1 MTITFCQDRKFRK
14 FNGDPLQYRN
24 FKMNFETHI
33 ESKFKD
39 PKILLC
45 LLLQHFEPKLR
56 NRFQH
61 FTDKGDAGYLMA
73 LERLEME
80 YGQPCIIVDAYEQR
94 LKQTDAVK
102 SNDPDSLK
110 RFSELLEKT
119 LIVLEDIQ
127 FYGSINSL
135 DTMTY
140 LVNKLPFDMRKS
152 WVKEATTFQNRNK
165 RIADFTQFVQ
175 FVARKS
181 QAANS
186 LYGHRVLGS
195 QFKKGPTTSF
205 KAKKTLES
213 SSTCTTTTAQPD
225 KHYQSDRQ
233 ASKCYFCNS
242 DDHLLLQCPKL
253 NKTPVEERS
262 KFVKSRRLCYK
273 CLSAR
278 HRTYQCRRRAPCT
291 IKDCKGTYHHTL
303 LHIFK
308 ETKSQSSARE
318 APVVST
324 FAATNS
330 TLETKTHNETR
341 SVYLCIVPVRVR
353 YGNEE
358 LHAYAFLDQGSTH
371 TFCDK
376 AFAEKLQ
383 VSKQPEQL
391 HMQTLTGTQQLEGF
405 TCALKILPLDS
416 DEEYSLTSVFVL
428 DDIPIR
434 PNLVP
439 AKGKLQEMPHLKDI
453 EFPQIKAD
461 KVTLLIGADIP
472 ELFLST
478 DYRKGRRGQPTA
490 IKTPLGWSLLG
501 PSLTASL
508 ATNCFV
514 GFVNSQDEVLH
525 KQICS
530 LWETDFQPETSLQMP
545 TSREDRIT
553 LELFKSSVVQVAGHY
568 QLPLPWKPNVEQL
581 PNSLSLSQR
590 RLVSLKKRLLK
601 DAELFSK
608 YSNTIDS
615 YIEKGYARRVP
626 TEQLD
631 SKEKVWYL
639 PHHPV
644 YHPHKPNKV
653 RIVFDCAAKQAGI
666 SLNDALMSGPDL
678 INSLLGVL
686 IRFRKNPIALVADI
700 ESMFHQVFVHPS
712 HCNALRFLWWPQGN
726 LKVEPVPH
734 QMLVHIFGATSS
746 PVCAAFCLRQ
756 TALDFGKQY
765 DSFISDIV
773 DHNFY
778 VDDCLVSVD
787 TASQAIAVVEQLTSH
802 LRQGGFRLT
811 KWLTNDETVLE
822 AIPQSE
828 RSKTLEGHDLDC
840 SSNNRVLGV
849 KWNFID
855 DVFFFSVK
863 LPKSLPLTRRGLLSM
878 LSSIFDPLGLLA
890 PIMLCPK
897 IVLQELCRNGFGW
910 DDPIPE
916 SHAKRWTNWVDT
928 LPLLEGIQVRRCFQ
942 PYTPEHLISAQ
953 LHHFSDASQLAYG
966 ACSYLRLLYK
976 NGQIH
981 CSLLIGKSRL
991 APIKSISVPRLELTA
1006 AVLASKLDLMLRKEL
1021 SFHVTSTTFWSDS
1034 TAVLHM
1040 IANSSKRFP
1049 VFVSNRIATIER
1061 NVSQNSLWKYVP
1073 SQLNPADL
1081 TSRGITAREFSENST
1096 WLNGPD
1102 FLSKPEECWP
1112 QSPDVSQFL
1121 LPLELL
1127 PRSSKK
1133 SEVFL
1138 AVDTTS
1144 TDRLLERY
1152 SSFHSLLKT
1161 TSWLIRYKSFLLAK
1175 VKRTPYQLTEPIS
1188 VSELQTAE
1196 IELIKYV
1203 QIHHF
1208 PSLIKMLNSQRVF
1221 KKGEC
1226 PRYLSKLQPI
1236 VIKGVL
1242 RVGGR
1247 LANAPVDWEVKHPII
1262 LPSDSI
1268 FTKLLI
1274 EKHHTNIGHGGMSHT
1289 WTSLRQK
1296 YWVVKGASTVRRI
1309 LGKCI
1314 LCSRR
1319 NATAGQQLMADLPES
1334 RLQSNSPPFSYIG
1347 VDYFGPFFVK
1357 QGRSK
1362 TKRYGCIF
1370 SCLTTRAV
1378 HIEVAA
1384 DLSTDS
1390 FINALRRFI
1399 SRRGHPQK
1407 IWSDNGTNFV
1417 GAERVLREALKA
1429 WNKNQINNYLRQREI
1444 SWQFNPPTASHMG
1457 GSWERMI
1464 RSIRRILSTLLH
1476 TQIVSDDVLS
1486 TLMAEVE
1493 GILNSRPL
1501 TPVILDPKANEAL
1514 TPNHLLLLRGTPNI
1528 PPGIFEKRDCYAK
1541 RRWAQVQYLANQFWF
1556 RWVREFLPSIN
1567 SRSKWQLKSRNF
1579 QENDLV
1585 LVVDQT
1591 QPRSRWALGRVIQI
1605 FPDKNG
1611 VVRTAL
1617 VKTALAVMKRPITKL
1632 CLVEANQ

>member
-1 MTITFCQDRKFRK
+1 MAASSKAGSHSVLGNSKCDHAVQSLQATLNGKYAAAERLMSLKHPDEAKLNALLGEIDVLNDNLILALESERPENYTELIGRAQCNKEEFDTHRNSWLSSRESSFTVASNVHSRSSKPSTISCGSSRSSVRRRSAEAKLASAELAIKQLREREQEQQELLELQIMQEEREAREQQERKEREAREQQEKIEREAREQQDKMKRQAQERRERQEIKARHAKREAQRMLEAAKIEAEVWNEPEHFFSTGNAIVSSSSVNKDSLVFTGSAHFSGINSSLSPQQAASTDAFNTHQALQLKQVYAQAPHYSNLTITPSLPPDQPAVQPPTSLSVSLSVPNDIIYSSLVQAHTAPVVSSASEPSTFSVFSGSIPCSGTATRTLNQNAPAFLPGWSLPAATISNPQQQNCQFQNPLVSSQNSMGNTGLVSGVSSNFLHRAAASSYLPVIDPPSVSYRPPAVSTYPQHSIYYDHHFLPRPEIPK

-110 RFSELLEKT
+110 GFSELLEKT

-175 FVARKS
+175 FVARES

-186 LYGHRVLGS
+186 LYGRRVLGS

-213 SSTCTTTTAQPD
+213 SFTCTTTTAQPD

-242 DDHLLLQCPKL
+242 DDHLLLQCPKF

-508 ATNCFV
+508 ATNCFL

-545 TSREDRIT
+545 MSREDRIT

-615 YIEKGYARRVP
+615 YIERVTP
-626 TEQLD
+626 
-631 SKEKVWYL
+631 
-639 PHHPV
+639 
-644 YHPHKPNKV
+644 
-653 RIVFDCAAKQAGI
+653 
-666 SLNDALMSGPDL
+666 DA
-678 INSLLGVL
+678 
-686 IRFRKNPIALVADI
+686 
-700 ESMFHQVFVHPS
+700 
-712 HCNALRFLWWPQGN
+712 FL
-726 LKVEPVPH
+726 
-734 QMLVHIFGATSS
+734 
-746 PVCAAFCLRQ
+746 
-756 TALDFGKQY
+756 
-765 DSFISDIV
+765 
-773 DHNFY
+773 
-778 VDDCLVSVD
+778 
-787 TASQAIAVVEQLTSH
+787 
-802 LRQGGFRLT
+802 
-811 KWLTNDETVLE
+811 
-822 AIPQSE
+822 
-828 RSKTLEGHDLDC
+828 
-840 SSNNRVLGV
+840 
-849 KWNFID
+849 
-855 DVFFFSVK
+855 
-863 LPKSLPLTRRGLLSM
+863 
-878 LSSIFDPLGLLA
+878 
-890 PIMLCPK
+890 
-897 IVLQELCRNGFGW
+897 
-910 DDPIPE
+910 
-916 SHAKRWTNWVDT
+916 
-928 LPLLEGIQVRRCFQ
+928 
-942 PYTPEHLISAQ
+942 
-953 LHHFSDASQLAYG
+953 
-966 ACSYLRLLYK
+966 
-976 NGQIH
+976 
-981 CSLLIGKSRL
+981 
-991 APIKSISVPRLELTA
+991 
-1006 AVLASKLDLMLRKEL
+1006 
-1021 SFHVTSTTFWSDS
+1021 
-1034 TAVLHM
+1034 
-1040 IANSSKRFP
+1040 
-1049 VFVSNRIATIER
+1049 
-1061 NVSQNSLWKYVP
+1061 
-1073 SQLNPADL
+1073 
-1081 TSRGITAREFSENST
+1081 
-1096 WLNGPD
+1096 
-1102 FLSKPEECWP
+1102 
-1112 QSPDVSQFL
+1112 
-1121 LPLELL
+1121 
-1127 PRSSKK
+1127 
-1133 SEVFL
+1133 
-1138 AVDTTS
+1138 
-1144 TDRLLERY
+1144 
-1152 SSFHSLLKT
+1152 
-1161 TSWLIRYKSFLLAK
+1161 
-1175 VKRTPYQLTEPIS
+1175 
-1188 VSELQTAE
+1188 
-1196 IELIKYV
+1196 
-1203 QIHHF
+1203 
-1208 PSLIKMLNSQRVF
+1208 
-1221 KKGEC
+1221 
-1226 PRYLSKLQPI
+1226 
-1236 VIKGVL
+1236 
-1242 RVGGR
+1242 
-1247 LANAPVDWEVKHPII
+1247 
-1262 LPSDSI
+1262 
-1268 FTKLLI
+1268 
-1274 EKHHTNIGHGGMSHT
+1274 
-1289 WTSLRQK
+1289 
-1296 YWVVKGASTVRRI
+1296 
-1309 LGKCI
+1309 
-1314 LCSRR
+1314 
-1319 NATAGQQLMADLPES
+1319 
-1334 RLQSNSPPFSYIG
+1334 
-1347 VDYFGPFFVK
+1347 
-1357 QGRSK
+1357 
-1362 TKRYGCIF
+1362 
-1370 SCLTTRAV
+1370 
-1378 HIEVAA
+1378 
-1384 DLSTDS
+1384 
-1390 FINALRRFI
+1390 
-1399 SRRGHPQK
+1399 
-1407 IWSDNGTNFV
+1407 
-1417 GAERVLREALKA
+1417 
-1429 WNKNQINNYLRQREI
+1429 
-1444 SWQFNPPTASHMG
+1444 
-1457 GSWERMI
+1457 
-1464 RSIRRILSTLLH
+1464 
-1476 TQIVSDDVLS
+1476 
-1486 TLMAEVE
+1486 
-1493 GILNSRPL
+1493 
-1501 TPVILDPKANEAL
+1501 
-1514 TPNHLLLLRGTPNI
+1514 
-1528 PPGIFEKRDCYAK
+1528 
-1541 RRWAQVQYLANQFWF
+1541 
-1556 RWVREFLPSIN
+1556 
-1567 SRSKWQLKSRNF
+1567 
-1579 QENDLV
+1579 
-1585 LVVDQT
+1585 
-1591 QPRSRWALGRVIQI
+1591 
-1605 FPDKNG
+1605 
-1611 VVRTAL
+1611 
-1617 VKTALAVMKRPITKL
+1617 
-1632 CLVEANQ
+1632 